1 MVNKMIENI
10 KELVEIEKRE
20 VLRYLQ
26 YKNQNINE
34 DLLKTIEESIEHTRK
49 IINPKFSRSKIYD

>member
-20 VLRYLQ
+20 VLRKYECVVKEKLKEAMKEKSDEK
-26 YKNQNINE
+26 KN
-34 DLLKTIEESIEHTRK
+34 
-49 IINPKFSRSKIYD
+49 

>member
-1 MVNKMIENI
+1 MVNKMINNI
-10 KELVEIEKRE
+10 KELIKIDKKE

-34 DLLKTIEESIEHTRK
+34 DLSNLIDERWYYRFVT
-49 IINPKFSRSKIYD
+49 NGM